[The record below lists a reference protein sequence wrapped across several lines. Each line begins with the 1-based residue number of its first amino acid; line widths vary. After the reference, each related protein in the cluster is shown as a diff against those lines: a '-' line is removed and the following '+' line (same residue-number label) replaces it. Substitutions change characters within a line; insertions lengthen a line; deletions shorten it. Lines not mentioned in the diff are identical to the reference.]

1 MPKELRTLLN
11 ADGTPLL
18 ELVKEDDELVMYEAD
33 NMDRHV
39 KLPVSA
45 IPGLIKYL
53 DDLKQRPLTRPK

>member
-18 ELVKEDDELVMYEAD
+18 ELVKEDDEFVMYEAD
-33 NMDRHV
+33 NMDRQV

-53 DDLKQRPLTRPK
+53 DDLK